1 VVLAIKDD
9 DQETAAAS
17 DGPLER
23 FTFDFLL
30 HGDDEGGKPSRDEV
44 DLCSRAFA
52 ACLSKIA
59 FADALLAPLPQAA
72 MNQGRLSF
80 EIVAYATRSGV
91 SASMAAGDEWS
102 EERVGAGASY
112 ATGDASRDGGAGP
125 APSVG
130 TMEPRLEFGEG
141 VRKEVAPVKSA
152 VTPIVNVDVFV
163 ERRAGASSEGPR
175 DETAQVETRTRTY
188 D

>member
-1 VVLAIKDD
+1 MVLAIKDD

-30 HGDDEGGKPSRDEV
+30 HSDDEGGKQPSRDEV

-102 EERVGAGASY
+102 EERVGAGVELRHGRRVPRRRSGTCSFSGYDGAEV
-112 ATGDASRDGGAGP
+112 GVRGRGPEGGGAG
-125 APSVG
+125 
-130 TMEPRLEFGEG
+130 E
-141 VRKEVAPVKSA
+141 
-152 VTPIVNVDVFV
+152 
-163 ERRAGASSEGPR
+163 ERGDAHR
-175 DETAQVETRTRTY
+175 
-188 D
+188 

>member
-1 VVLAIKDD
+1 MVLAIKDD

-17 DGPLER
+17 YGPLER

-30 HGDDEGGKPSRDEV
+30 HSGDNDEGGKPSRDEV

-130 TMEPRLEFGEG
+130 TMEPRLEFGAG
-141 VRKEVAPVKSA
+141 VRKEVVPVKSA

-163 ERRAGASSEGPR
+163 ERRSGGASSEGPPR
-175 DETAQVETRTRTY
+175 
-188 D
+188 

>member
-1 VVLAIKDD
+1 MVLAIKDD

-30 HGDDEGGKPSRDEV
+30 HSDDEGGKQPSRDEV

-59 FADALLAPLPQAA
+59 FADALLAPLPQTA
-72 MNQGRLSF
+72 MAQGRLSF

-112 ATGDASRDGGAGP
+112 ATGDACRDGGAGP

-130 TMEPRLEFGEG
+130 TMEPRLEFGAG
-141 VRKEVAPVKSA
+141 VRKEVVPVKSA

-163 ERRAGASSEGPR
+163 ERRAGASSEGPPR
-175 DETAQVETRTRTY
+175 
-188 D
+188 